1 MFAPNDL
8 RSAMAAVLP
17 ESPADRDAVH
27 AYLCALALQATSR
40 RAALLSLEGRWSAAA
55 AASCAAGKLASALA
69 ACPATASSPP
79 PTPLASFYLHR
90 PCGDDS
96 RAAAAGDAGDAD
108 DAAPPPFAAVFRAA
122 TEAAGRCAA
131 FAAAEDAF
139 LAYAGG
145 TEDAASSPA
154 LAEAAAALLKTSLA
168 VVLRGAAAASAAGR
182 VLSVAGSD
190 SSGGAGVQADLK
202 ALEAA
207 GAFGMTALT
216 ALTAQNTTGVQGVH
230 AVPAA
235 FVLAQIES
243 CAGDVGVDAVKTGML
258 PSPECVEVLAGWLR
272 GRERKVPV
280 VVDPVMV
287 SASGC
292 SLASSATVRAMAAHL
307 LPEATLVTPNL
318 IEARAFLDA
327 ESESLEQ
334 LLGAAG
340 PSGAAAAMEDVAR
353 RLHAQLG
360 TEYVLLKGGHMDEV
374 YPRETTRVSTDV
386 LLHGPTGRLWR
397 LESPW
402 VDTAS
407 THGTG
412 CTLAA
417 TIAGYLAQ
425 GCGVVDAVCQ
435 AKQYIATTLRRSA
448 DVKLGEGP
456 HGPMMHN
463 PFF

>member
-1 MFAPNDL
+1 MPVPDL
-8 RSAMAAVLP
+8 RTAIAAVLP
-17 ESPADRDAVH
+17 ESPEDREAVH

-40 RAALLSLEGRWSAAA
+40 RAALLSLDGRWSAAA
-55 AASCAAGKLASALA
+55 AASCAAGALASALA
-69 ACPATASSPP
+69 ACPVAAPSPP

-90 PCGDDS
+90 PCGGDS
-96 RAAAAGDAGDAD
+96 RAVPAGGAD
-108 DAAPPPFAAVFRAA
+108 DAAAPPPFAAVFRAA
-122 TEAAGRCAA
+122 TEAAGRCTA
-131 FAAAEDAF
+131 FAAAEEAF
-139 LAYAGG
+139 LAYAD
-145 TEDAASSPA
+145 EPEPAASSPT
-154 LAEAAAALLKTSLA
+154 LGEAAAALLKASLA

-216 ALTAQNTTGVQGVH
+216 ALTAQNTKGVQGVH
-230 AVPAA
+230 PVPAA
-235 FVLAQIES
+235 FVLAQIKS

-258 PSPECVEVLAGWLR
+258 PSPECVEVLAEWLR
-272 GRERKVPV
+272 GRETKVPV

-307 LPEATLVTPNL
+307 LPVATLVTPNL

-327 ESESLEQ
+327 ESDSLEA
-334 LLGAAG
+334 LLGSAG
-340 PSGAAAAMEDVAR
+340 PSGAAAAMEGVAR
-353 RLHAQLG
+353 RLHEQLG

-402 VDTAS
+402 VDTRS

-425 GCGVVDAVCQ
+425 GSSVVDAVCQ